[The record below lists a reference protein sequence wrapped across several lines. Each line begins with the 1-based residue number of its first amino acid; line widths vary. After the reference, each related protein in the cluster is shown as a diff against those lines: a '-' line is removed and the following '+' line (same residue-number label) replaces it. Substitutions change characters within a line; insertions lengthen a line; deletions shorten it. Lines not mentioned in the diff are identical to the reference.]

1 MGEEAPFRTKGGREG
16 LALPAL
22 ALQPSG
28 IHMGSP
34 GKEAE

>member
-1 MGEEAPFRTKGGREG
+1 MGEEAPFRTKAG

-28 IHMGSP
+28 IHTGSP